1 MPEQNGQD
9 EADAKA
15 WVALAL
21 AKKGATADQAPA
33 ATPSQDGLNQSHHN
47 GVNGGDRD
55 GVIAGRAVPNYPHE
69 SEYGGGKAY
78 VSAPYTGGKSILE
91 PEVSPPSLAT
101 ECWHHDGISLT
112 CTS

>member
-55 GVIAGRAVPNYPHE
+55 TASTFARPSRPTEASSLVSRGSIA
-69 SEYGGGKAY
+69 
-78 VSAPYTGGKSILE
+78 T
-91 PEVSPPSLAT
+91 T
-101 ECWHHDGISLT
+101 
-112 CTS
+112 